1 MIIFKIAFRNIFRQK
16 RRSILT
22 ALSMFGGFFLS
33 AFFIGFSDGSYNNII
48 NMFTSNNLGHIQIHE
63 NTYLDKPSLYKTI
76 NNYEDVL
83 QKLSE
88 INGIKSSSPRIFSA
102 GIVSV
107 GDKSS
112 GARIFGVDQKN
123 EIRTTN
129 FDKKIIKGKIFS
141 GEDVHEV
148 IIGEGLSKI
157 LKAETGQ
164 ELVVISQGAD
174 GSIANDAYKII
185 GISNSGNEIEDRVTM
200 YLPLKA
206 AQELLVLEGRVHEIA
221 VTVENLNSVAG
232 INELVSQKINSD
244 NIEAVPWQ
252 IFAKSFYNAMQ
263 ADVEGMWVMLV
274 IIMFVVAIGVLNTV
288 LMSVLE
294 RRREYGVLK
303 AMGTKPKDIIKLILI
318 EINILAL
325 ICIILGSIAGF
336 GINLLLS
343 KHGISIPEPI
353 TYGGMKFQY
362 MTSEVNLRSFV
373 IPAVIVFLSAT
384 IVGFFPALKA
394 AKTDPA
400 KAMRTH

>member
-76 NNYEDVL
+76 NNYEDIL

-88 INGIKSSSPRIFSA
+88 INGIKSYSPRIFSA

-112 GARIFGVDQKN
+112 GARISGVDQKN

-129 FDKKIIKGKIFS
+129 FDKKIVKGKIFS

-157 LKAETGQ
+157 LKAGTGQ

-200 YLPLKA
+200 YLPLKV

-252 IFAKSFYNAMQ
+252 VFAKSFYDAMQ

-303 AMGTKPKDIIKLILI
+303 AMGTKPRDIIKLILI

-325 ICIILGSIAGF
+325 ICIILGAIAGLV
-336 GINLLLS
+336 INLILS
-343 KHGISIPEPI
+343 KHGISLPEPI

>member
-1 MIIFKIAFRNIFRQK
+1 
-16 RRSILT
+16 
-22 ALSMFGGFFLS
+22 
-33 AFFIGFSDGSYNNII
+33 
-48 NMFTSNNLGHIQIHE
+48 
-63 NTYLDKPSLYKTI
+63 
-76 NNYEDVL
+76 
-83 QKLSE
+83 
-88 INGIKSSSPRIFSA
+88 
-102 GIVSV
+102 
-107 GDKSS
+107 
-112 GARIFGVDQKN
+112 
-123 EIRTTN
+123 
-129 FDKKIIKGKIFS
+129 
-141 GEDVHEV
+141 EV

-157 LKAETGQ
+157 LKAGTGQ

-185 GISNSGNEIEDRVTM
+185 GISNSGNELEDRVTM
-200 YLPLKA
+200 YLPLKV

-221 VTVENLNSVAG
+221 ITVGNLNSVKK
-232 INELVSQKINSD
+232 INDLVSQKIKSEE
-244 NIEAVPWQ
+244 IEAVPWQ
-252 IFAKSFYNAMQ
+252 VFAKSFYDAMQ
-263 ADVEGMWVMLV
+263 ADVAGMWVMLL

-303 AMGTKPKDIIKLILI
+303 AMGTKPKDIIKLILT
-318 EINILAL
+318 EINILAFM
-325 ICIILGSIAGF
+325 CIILGSIAGF

-343 KHGISIPEPI
+343 KHGIAIPEPI

-362 MTSEVNLRSFV
+362 MTSEVNLRSFL

>member
-33 AFFIGFSDGSYNNII
+33 AFFIGFSDGSYNTII
-48 NMFTSNNLGHIQIHE
+48 SMFTSNNLGHIQIHE

-76 NNYEDVL
+76 YNYEDVL
-83 QKLSE
+83 KKLSK
-88 INGIKSSSPRIFSA
+88 INGIKSYSPRIFSA

-112 GARIFGVDQKN
+112 GAKIFGVDQKN

-129 FDKKIIKGKIFS
+129 FDKKIVKGEVFS
-141 GEDVHEV
+141 GEDVNEV

-157 LKAETGQ
+157 LKAGTGQ

-185 GISNSGNEIEDRVTM
+185 GISNSGNELEDRVTM
-200 YLPLKA
+200 YLPLKV

-221 VTVENLNSVAG
+221 ITVGNLNSVKK
-232 INELVSQKINSD
+232 INDLVSQKIKSEE
-244 NIEAVPWQ
+244 IEAVPWQ
-252 IFAKSFYNAMQ
+252 VFAKSFYDAMQ
-263 ADVEGMWVMLV
+263 ADVAGMWVMLL

-303 AMGTKPKDIIKLILI
+303 AMGTKPKDIIKLILT
-318 EINILAL
+318 EINILAFM
-325 ICIILGSIAGF
+325 CIILGSIAGF

-343 KHGISIPEPI
+343 KHGIAIPEPI

-362 MTSEVNLRSFV
+362 MTSEVNLRSFL

>member
-48 NMFTSNNLGHIQIHE
+48 NMFTSNNLGHIQIHQ
-63 NTYLDKPSLYKTI
+63 NAYLDKPSLYKTI

-88 INGIKSSSPRIFSA
+88 INGIKSYSPRIFSA

-107 GDKSS
+107 GEKSS

-129 FDKKIIKGKIFS
+129 FDRKIIKGEIFT

-157 LKAETGQ
+157 LKAEIGQ

-174 GSIANDAYKII
+174 GSIANDAYKIVA
-185 GISNSGNEIEDRVTM
+185 ISNSGNELEDRVTM
-200 YLPLKA
+200 YLPLKV

-221 VTVENLNSVAG
+221 ITVGNLNSVNR
-232 INELVSQKINSD
+232 INDLVSTKINSEE
-244 NIEAVPWQ
+244 IEAVPWQ
-252 IFAKSFYNAMQ
+252 VFAKSFYDAMQ
-263 ADVEGMWVMLV
+263 ADVAGMWVMLL

-303 AMGTKPKDIIKLILI
+303 AMGTKPKDIIKLILT
-318 EINILAL
+318 EINILAF
-325 ICIILGSIAGF
+325 ICIILGSIAGL

-343 KHGISIPEPI
+343 KHGISMPEPI

-362 MTSEVNLRSFV
+362 MTSEVNLRSFL

-384 IVGFFPALKA
+384 IVGFFPAVKA